1 MQGYNLRRYY
11 DKQPDITKEKMEVN
25 KSIFR
30 ENDIR
35 GTYPE
40 QLNEF
45 TIGEIGKAIAIKCK
59 KENIGSIS
67 VGRDGRLSG
76 ESLLDAFCESLVNS
90 GINVTNIGMV
100 TSPMLYFEA
109 KINDTKSGIIITGS
123 HNPKNHNG
131 LKMVIN
137 DKPVSGIEVLSLIE
151 DIKDEIVE
159 KGTLQTK
166 DIKEEYLNKV
176 TESVSIS
183 NPSNYKVVIDCGN
196 GAAGCIAPELFKRV
210 GCEVIELFSEVD
222 GNFPNHHPDPS
233 KLENLQD
240 LIESVLNNNAD
251 LGLAFDG
258 DGDRVGLITNTGEN
272 IFPDKYM
279 MMLSESILSKESGAI
294 VFDVKCSNH
303 LDELIVRNNGVPVMA
318 PTGHF
323 HIKKTIKENNALLG
337 GEMSGH
343 IFFNDK
349 WYGFDDG
356 PYSGAR
362 IIEALSEYPDGKSIS
377 DIMNTYPKSFST
389 PELNIDV
396 TDENKFQIIKDFID
410 QNNLEGE
417 ENTIDGLRVNYENGW
432 GLIRASNTSPKLVLR
447 FEGNSIE
454 DMHYIQNEFLSE
466 LARISPDIVINLT

>member
-1 MQGYNLRRYY
+1 
-11 DKQPDITKEKMEVN
+11 MEVT

-40 QLNEF
+40 QLNEY
-45 TIGEIGKAIAIKCK
+45 TIGEIGKAIAAKCR
-59 KENIGSIS
+59 KENIDAIS

-76 ESLLDAFCESLVNS
+76 ESLLDAFCDSLVNS
-90 GINVTNIGMV
+90 GINVTNVGLV

-109 KINDTKSGIIITGS
+109 KINNSKSGIIITGS

-131 LKMVIN
+131 LKMVID
-137 DKPVSGIEVLSLIE
+137 DKPVSGTEVLALIE
-151 DIKDEIVE
+151 GMKSETFRR
-159 KGTLQTK
+159 GTLQFK
-166 DIKEEYLNKV
+166 DIKEEYLRKV
-176 TESVSIS
+176 TESISIL
-183 NPSNYKVVIDCGN
+183 NPEKYKVVIDCGN
-196 GAAGCIAPELFKRV
+196 GAAGCIAPELFKKV

-233 KLENLQD
+233 KLENMED
-240 LIESVLNNNAD
+240 LIKSVKNNNAD

-279 MMLSESILSKESGAI
+279 MMLSENILSQQPGPI

-303 LDELIVRNNGVPVMA
+303 LDELIAKNNGIPVMA

-323 HIKKTIKENNALLG
+323 HIKRAIKENNALLG

-362 IIEALSEYPDGKSIS
+362 IIEALSEYQGNKSIS
-377 DIMNTYPKSFST
+377 DIMKTYPESFST

-396 TDENKFQIIKDFID
+396 TDENKFQIVEKFISE
-410 QNNLEGE
+410 NNLQGE
-417 ENTIDGLRVNYENGW
+417 EITIDGLRVNYKNGW

-447 FEGNSIE
+447 FEGNTIE
-454 DMHYIQNEFLSE
+454 DMNNIQSEFLSE
-466 LARISPDIVINLT
+466 LSRISPDIVINLT

>member
-1 MQGYNLRRYY
+1 
-11 DKQPDITKEKMEVN
+11 MEVT

-40 QLNEF
+40 QLNEY
-45 TIGEIGKAIAIKCK
+45 TIGEIGKAIAAKCR
-59 KENIGSIS
+59 KENIDAIS

-76 ESLLDAFCESLVNS
+76 ESLLDAFCDSLVNS
-90 GINVTNIGMV
+90 GINVTNVGLV

-109 KINDTKSGIIITGS
+109 KINNSKSGIIITGS

-131 LKMVIN
+131 LKMVID
-137 DKPVSGIEVLSLIE
+137 DKPVSGTEVLALIE
-151 DIKDEIVE
+151 GMKSETFRR
-159 KGTLQTK
+159 GTLQFK
-166 DIKEEYLNKV
+166 DIKEEYLRKV
-176 TESVSIS
+176 TESISIL
-183 NPSNYKVVIDCGN
+183 NPEKYKVVIDCGN
-196 GAAGCIAPELFKRV
+196 GAAGCIAPELFKKV

-233 KLENLQD
+233 KLENMED
-240 LIESVLNNNAD
+240 LIKSVISNNAD

-279 MMLSESILSKESGAI
+279 MMLSENILSQQPGPI

-303 LDELIVRNNGVPVMA
+303 LDELIAKNNGVPVMA

-323 HIKKTIKENNALLG
+323 HIKRAIKENNALLG

-362 IIEALSEYPDGKSIS
+362 IIEALSEYQGNKSIS
-377 DIMNTYPKSFST
+377 DIMKTYPESFST

-396 TDENKFQIIKDFID
+396 TDENKFQIVEKFISE
-410 QNNLEGE
+410 NNLQGE
-417 ENTIDGLRVNYENGW
+417 EITIDGLRVNYKNGW

-447 FEGNSIE
+447 FEGNTIE
-454 DMHYIQNEFLSE
+454 DMHNIQSEFLSE

>member
-1 MQGYNLRRYY
+1 
-11 DKQPDITKEKMEVN
+11 
-25 KSIFR
+25 
-30 ENDIR
+30 
-35 GTYPE
+35 
-40 QLNEF
+40 
-45 TIGEIGKAIAIKCK
+45 
-59 KENIGSIS
+59 
-67 VGRDGRLSG
+67 
-76 ESLLDAFCESLVNS
+76 
-90 GINVTNIGMV
+90 VTNIGMV

-109 KINDTKSGIIITGS
+109 KTNKTKSGIIITGS

-131 LKMVIN
+131 LKMVVN
-137 DKPVSGIEVLSLIE
+137 DRPVSGIEILSLIE
-151 DIKDEIVE
+151 NMESE
-159 KGTLQTK
+159 PSSKGELRNK
-166 DIKEEYLNKV
+166 DIKEKYLDEVVN
-176 TESVSIS
+176 SIS
-183 NPSNYKVVIDCGN
+183 IRNPSNYKVVIDCGN
-196 GAAGCIAPELFKRV
+196 GAAGCVAPDLFKRV
-210 GCEVIELFSEVD
+210 GCEVVELFTEVD

-240 LIESVLNNNAD
+240 LIDGVISNNAD

-279 MMLSESILSKESGAI
+279 MMLSENILSKQSGSI

-303 LDELIVRNNGVPVMA
+303 LAELITKNNGVPVMA

-323 HIKKTIKENNALLG
+323 HIKRTIKENNALLG

-362 IIEALSEYPDGKSIS
+362 IIEALSEYNSGKSIS
-377 DIMNTYPKSFST
+377 DIIKTYPKSFST

-396 TDENKFQIIKDFID
+396 TDENKFQIVEKFIHE
-410 QNNLEGE
+410 NELEGE
-417 ENTIDGLRVNYENGW
+417 KNNIDGLRVNYKNGW

-447 FEGNSIE
+447 FEGNTIE
-454 DMHYIQNEFLSE
+454 DMHNIQSEFLSE

>member
-1 MQGYNLRRYY
+1 
-11 DKQPDITKEKMEVN
+11 MEVN

-35 GTYPE
+35 GIYPE

-76 ESLLDAFCESLVNS
+76 ESLLSSFCDSLINS

-109 KINDTKSGIIITGS
+109 KTNKTKSGIIITGS

-131 LKMVIN
+131 LKMVVN
-137 DKPVSGIEVLSLIE
+137 DRPVSGIEILSLIE
-151 DIKDEIVE
+151 NMESE
-159 KGTLQTK
+159 PSSKGELRNK
-166 DIKEEYLNKV
+166 DIKEKYLDEVVN
-176 TESVSIS
+176 SIS
-183 NPSNYKVVIDCGN
+183 IKNPSNYKVVIDCGN
-196 GAAGCIAPELFKRV
+196 GAAGCVAPDLFKRV
-210 GCEVIELFSEVD
+210 GCEVVELFTEVD

-240 LIESVLNNNAD
+240 LIDGVISNNAD

-279 MMLSESILSKESGAI
+279 MMLSENILSKQSGSI

-303 LDELIVRNNGVPVMA
+303 LAELITKNNGVPVLA

-323 HIKKTIKENNALLG
+323 HIKRTIKENNALLG

-362 IIEALSEYPDGKSIS
+362 IIEALSEYKGSKNIS
-377 DIMNTYPKSFST
+377 DIMKTYPKSFST

-396 TDENKFQIIKDFID
+396 TDENKFQIVEKFISE
-410 QNNLEGE
+410 NNLQGE
-417 ENTIDGLRVNYENGW
+417 EITIDGLRVNYKNGW

-447 FEGNSIE
+447 FEGNTIE
-454 DMHYIQNEFLSE
+454 DMHNIQSEFLSE

>member
-1 MQGYNLRRYY
+1 
-11 DKQPDITKEKMEVN
+11 MEVT

-35 GTYPE
+35 GIYPE
-40 QLNEF
+40 QLNEY
-45 TIGEIGKAIAIKCK
+45 TIGEIGKAIAVKCR
-59 KENIGSIS
+59 KENIDAIS

-76 ESLLDAFCESLVNS
+76 ESLLDAFCDSLVNS
-90 GINVTNIGMV
+90 GINVTNIGLV

-109 KINDTKSGIIITGS
+109 KINDSKSGIIITGS

-131 LKMVIN
+131 LKMVID
-137 DKPVSGIEVLSLIE
+137 DKPVSGTEVLALIE
-151 DIKDEIVE
+151 DMKSETFN
-159 KGTLQTK
+159 KGTLQFK
-166 DIKEEYLNKV
+166 DIKEEYLRKV
-176 TESVSIS
+176 SESIS
-183 NPSNYKVVIDCGN
+183 ILNPESYKVVIDCGN
-196 GAAGCIAPELFKRV
+196 GAAGCIAPELFKKV

-233 KLENLQD
+233 KLENMED
-240 LIESVLNNNAD
+240 LIESVKNNNAD

-258 DGDRVGLITNTGEN
+258 DGDRVGLITNFGEN

-279 MMLSESILSKESGAI
+279 MMLSENILSKQSGAI

-303 LDELIVRNNGVPVMA
+303 LDELIAENNGVPVMA

-323 HIKKTIKENNALLG
+323 HIKRTIKENNALLG

-362 IIEALSEYPDGKSIS
+362 IIEALSEYKGGKSIS
-377 DIMNTYPKSFST
+377 DIMKTYPKSFST

-396 TDENKFQIIKDFID
+396 TDENKFQIVEKFI
-410 QNNLEGE
+410 NEHNLQGKEI
-417 ENTIDGLRVNYENGW
+417 TIDGLRVNYKNGW

-447 FEGNSIE
+447 FEGNTIE
-454 DMHYIQNEFLSE
+454 DMNNIQNEFLSE
-466 LARISPDIVINLT
+466 LSRISPDIVINLT

>member
-1 MQGYNLRRYY
+1 
-11 DKQPDITKEKMEVN
+11 MEVT

-35 GTYPE
+35 GIYPE
-40 QLNEF
+40 QLNEY
-45 TIGEIGKAIAIKCK
+45 TICEIGKAIAVKCR
-59 KENIGSIS
+59 KENIDAIS

-76 ESLLDAFCESLVNS
+76 ESLLDAFCDSLVNS
-90 GINVTNIGMV
+90 GINVTNIGLV

-109 KINDTKSGIIITGS
+109 KINESKSGIIITGS

-131 LKMVIN
+131 LKMVID
-137 DKPVSGIEVLSLIE
+137 DKPVSGTEVLALIE
-151 DIKDEIVE
+151 DMKSETFN
-159 KGTLQTK
+159 KGTLQFK
-166 DIKEEYLNKV
+166 DIKEEYLRKV
-176 TESVSIS
+176 SESIS
-183 NPSNYKVVIDCGN
+183 ILNPESYKVVIDCGN
-196 GAAGCIAPELFKRV
+196 GAAGCIAPELFKKV
-210 GCEVIELFSEVD
+210 GCKVIELFSEVD

-233 KLENLQD
+233 KLENMED
-240 LIESVLNNNAD
+240 LIESVKNNNAD

-258 DGDRVGLITNTGEN
+258 DGDRVGLITNFGEN

-279 MMLSESILSKESGAI
+279 MMLSENILSKQSGAI

-303 LDELIVRNNGVPVMA
+303 LDELITKNNGVPVMA

-323 HIKKTIKENNALLG
+323 HIKRTIKENNALLG

-362 IIEALSEYPDGKSIS
+362 IIEALSEYKGNKNIS
-377 DIMNTYPKSFST
+377 DIMKTYPKSFST

-396 TDENKFQIIKDFID
+396 TDENKFQIVEKFI
-410 QNNLEGE
+410 NEHNLQGKEI
-417 ENTIDGLRVNYENGW
+417 TIDGLRVNYKNGW

-447 FEGNSIE
+447 FEGNTIE
-454 DMHYIQNEFLSE
+454 DMNNIQNEFLSE
-466 LARISPDIVINLT
+466 LSRISPDIVINLT

>member
-1 MQGYNLRRYY
+1 
-11 DKQPDITKEKMEVN
+11 MEVN

-35 GTYPE
+35 GIYPE

-76 ESLLDAFCESLVNS
+76 ESLLSSFCDSLINS

-109 KINDTKSGIIITGS
+109 KTNKTKSGIIITGS

-131 LKMVIN
+131 LKMVVN
-137 DKPVSGIEVLSLIE
+137 DRPVSGIEILSLIE
-151 DIKDEIVE
+151 NMESE
-159 KGTLQTK
+159 PSSKGELRNK
-166 DIKEEYLNKV
+166 DIKEKYLDEVVN
-176 TESVSIS
+176 SIS
-183 NPSNYKVVIDCGN
+183 IRNPSNYKVVIDCGN
-196 GAAGCIAPELFKRV
+196 GAAGCVAPDLFKRV
-210 GCEVIELFSEVD
+210 GCEVVELFTEVD

-240 LIESVLNNNAD
+240 LIDGVISNNAD

-279 MMLSESILSKESGAI
+279 MMLSENILSKQSGSI

-303 LDELIVRNNGVPVMA
+303 LAELITKNNGVPVMA

-323 HIKKTIKENNALLG
+323 HIKRTIKENNALLG

-362 IIEALSEYPDGKSIS
+362 IIEALSEYNSGKSIS
-377 DIMNTYPKSFST
+377 DIIKTYPKSFST

-396 TDENKFQIIKDFID
+396 TDENKFQIVEKFIHE
-410 QNNLEGE
+410 NELEGE
-417 ENTIDGLRVNYENGW
+417 KNNIDGLRVNYKNGW

-447 FEGNSIE
+447 FEGNTIE
-454 DMHYIQNEFLSE
+454 DMHNIQSEFLSE

>member
-1 MQGYNLRRYY
+1 
-11 DKQPDITKEKMEVN
+11 MEVN

-35 GTYPE
+35 GIYPE

-76 ESLLDAFCESLVNS
+76 ESLLSSFCDSLINS

-109 KINDTKSGIIITGS
+109 KTNKTKSGIIITGS

-137 DKPVSGIEVLSLIE
+137 DRPVSGIEILSLIE
-151 DIKDEIVE
+151 NMESE
-159 KGTLQTK
+159 PSSKGELRNK
-166 DIKEEYLNKV
+166 DIKEKYLDEVVN
-176 TESVSIS
+176 SIS
-183 NPSNYKVVIDCGN
+183 IRNPSNYKVVIDCGN
-196 GAAGCIAPELFKRV
+196 GAAGCVAPDLFKRV
-210 GCEVIELFSEVD
+210 GCEVVELFTEVD

-240 LIESVLNNNAD
+240 LIDGVISNNAD

-279 MMLSESILSKESGAI
+279 MMLSENILSKQSGSI

-303 LDELIVRNNGVPVMA
+303 LAELITKNNGVPVMA

-323 HIKKTIKENNALLG
+323 HIKRTIKENNALLG

-362 IIEALSEYPDGKSIS
+362 IIEALSEYNSGKSIS
-377 DIMNTYPKSFST
+377 DIIKTYPKSFST

-396 TDENKFQIIKDFID
+396 TDENKFQIVEKFIHE
-410 QNNLEGE
+410 NELEGE
-417 ENTIDGLRVNYENGW
+417 KNNIDGLRVNYKNGW

-447 FEGNSIE
+447 FEGNTIE
-454 DMHYIQNEFLSE
+454 DMHNIQSEFLSE

>member
-59 KENIGSIS
+59 KENIDSIS

-90 GINVTNIGMV
+90 GMNVTNIGMV

-323 HIKKTIKENNALLG
+323 HIKKQSKIT
-337 GEMSGH
+337 M
-343 IFFNDK
+343 
-349 WYGFDDG
+349 
-356 PYSGAR
+356 
-362 IIEALSEYPDGKSIS
+362 LSWVVK
-377 DIMNTYPKSFST
+377 
-389 PELNIDV
+389 
-396 TDENKFQIIKDFID
+396 
-410 QNNLEGE
+410 
-417 ENTIDGLRVNYENGW
+417 
-432 GLIRASNTSPKLVLR
+432 
-447 FEGNSIE
+447 
-454 DMHYIQNEFLSE
+454 
-466 LARISPDIVINLT
+466 

>member
-1 MQGYNLRRYY
+1 
-11 DKQPDITKEKMEVN
+11 MEVT

-40 QLNEF
+40 QLNEY
-45 TIGEIGKAIAIKCK
+45 TIGEIGKAIAAKCR
-59 KENIGSIS
+59 KENIDAIS

-76 ESLLDAFCESLVNS
+76 ESLLDAFCDSLVNS
-90 GINVTNIGMV
+90 GINVTNVGLV

-109 KINDTKSGIIITGS
+109 KINNSKSGIIITGS

-131 LKMVIN
+131 LKMVID
-137 DKPVSGIEVLSLIE
+137 DKPVSGTEVLALIE
-151 DIKDEIVE
+151 GMKSETFRR
-159 KGTLQTK
+159 GTLQFK
-166 DIKEEYLNKV
+166 DIKEEYLRKV
-176 TESVSIS
+176 TESISIL
-183 NPSNYKVVIDCGN
+183 NPEKYKVVIDCGN
-196 GAAGCIAPELFKRV
+196 GAAGCIAPELFKKV

-233 KLENLQD
+233 KLENMED
-240 LIESVLNNNAD
+240 LIKSVKTNNAD

-279 MMLSESILSKESGAI
+279 MMLSENILSQQPGPI

-303 LDELIVRNNGVPVMA
+303 LDELIAKNNGVPVMA

-323 HIKKTIKENNALLG
+323 HIKRAIKENNALLG

-362 IIEALSEYPDGKSIS
+362 IIEALSEYQGNKSIS
-377 DIMNTYPKSFST
+377 DIMKTYPESFST

-396 TDENKFQIIKDFID
+396 TDENKFQIVEKFISE
-410 QNNLEGE
+410 NNLQGE
-417 ENTIDGLRVNYENGW
+417 EITIDGLRVNYKNGW

-447 FEGNSIE
+447 FEGNTIE
-454 DMHYIQNEFLSE
+454 DMNNIQSEFLSE
-466 LARISPDIVINLT
+466 LSRISPDIVINLT

>member
-1 MQGYNLRRYY
+1 
-11 DKQPDITKEKMEVN
+11 MEVT

-40 QLNEF
+40 QLNEY
-45 TIGEIGKAIAIKCK
+45 TIGEIGKAIAAKCR
-59 KENIGSIS
+59 KENIDAIS

-76 ESLLDAFCESLVNS
+76 ESLLDAFCDSLVNS
-90 GINVTNIGMV
+90 GINVTNVGLV

-109 KINDTKSGIIITGS
+109 KINDSKSGIIITGS

-131 LKMVIN
+131 LKMVID
-137 DKPVSGIEVLSLIE
+137 DKPVSGTEVLALIE
-151 DIKDEIVE
+151 GMKSETFRR
-159 KGTLQTK
+159 GTLQFK
-166 DIKEEYLNKV
+166 DIKEEYLRKV
-176 TESVSIS
+176 TESISIL
-183 NPSNYKVVIDCGN
+183 NPEKYKVVIDCGN
-196 GAAGCIAPELFKRV
+196 GAAGCIAPELFKKV

-233 KLENLQD
+233 KLENMED
-240 LIESVLNNNAD
+240 LIKSVKNNNAD

-279 MMLSESILSKESGAI
+279 MMLSENILSQQPGAI

-303 LDELIVRNNGVPVMA
+303 LDELIAKNNGVPVMA

-323 HIKKTIKENNALLG
+323 HIKRAIKENNALLG

-362 IIEALSEYPDGKSIS
+362 IIEALSEYQGNKSIS
-377 DIMNTYPKSFST
+377 DIMKTYPESFST

-396 TDENKFQIIKDFID
+396 TDENKFQIVEKFISE
-410 QNNLEGE
+410 NNLQGE
-417 ENTIDGLRVNYENGW
+417 EITIDGLRVNYKNGW

-447 FEGNSIE
+447 FEGNTIE
-454 DMHYIQNEFLSE
+454 DMNNIQSEFLSE
-466 LARISPDIVINLT
+466 LSRISPDIVINLT

>member
-1 MQGYNLRRYY
+1 
-11 DKQPDITKEKMEVN
+11 MEVT

-40 QLNEF
+40 QLNEY
-45 TIGEIGKAIAIKCK
+45 TIGEIGKAIAAKCR
-59 KENIGSIS
+59 KENIDAIS

-76 ESLLDAFCESLVNS
+76 ESLLDAFCDSLVNS
-90 GINVTNIGMV
+90 GINVTNVGLV

-109 KINDTKSGIIITGS
+109 KINNSKSGIIITGS

-131 LKMVIN
+131 LKMVID
-137 DKPVSGIEVLSLIE
+137 DKPVSGTEVLALIE
-151 DIKDEIVE
+151 GMKSETFRR
-159 KGTLQTK
+159 GTLQFK
-166 DIKEEYLNKV
+166 DIKEEYLRKV
-176 TESVSIS
+176 TESISIL
-183 NPSNYKVVIDCGN
+183 NPEKYKVVIDCGN
-196 GAAGCIAPELFKRV
+196 GAAGCIAPELFKKV

-233 KLENLQD
+233 KLENMED
-240 LIESVLNNNAD
+240 LIKSVKNNNAD

-279 MMLSESILSKESGAI
+279 MMLSENILSQQPGPI

-303 LDELIVRNNGVPVMA
+303 LDELIAKNNGVPVMA

-323 HIKKTIKENNALLG
+323 HIKRAIKENNALLG

-362 IIEALSEYPDGKSIS
+362 IIEALSEYQGNKSIS
-377 DIMNTYPKSFST
+377 DIMKTYPESFST

-396 TDENKFQIIKDFID
+396 TDENKFQIVEKFISE
-410 QNNLEGE
+410 NNLQGE
-417 ENTIDGLRVNYENGW
+417 EITIDGLRVNYKNGW

-447 FEGNSIE
+447 FEGNTIE
-454 DMHYIQNEFLSE
+454 DMNNIQNEFLSE
-466 LARISPDIVINLT
+466 LSRISPDIVINLT

>member
-1 MQGYNLRRYY
+1 
-11 DKQPDITKEKMEVN
+11 MEVT

-40 QLNEF
+40 QLNEY
-45 TIGEIGKAIAIKCK
+45 TIGEIGKAIAAKCR
-59 KENIGSIS
+59 KENIDAIS

-76 ESLLDAFCESLVNS
+76 ESLLDAFCDSLVNS
-90 GINVTNIGMV
+90 GINVTNIGLV

-109 KINDTKSGIIITGS
+109 KINNSKSGIIITGS

-131 LKMVIN
+131 LKMVID
-137 DKPVSGIEVLSLIE
+137 DKPVSGTEVLALIE
-151 DIKDEIVE
+151 DMKSETFRR
-159 KGTLQTK
+159 GTLQFK
-166 DIKEEYLNKV
+166 DIKEEYLRKV
-176 TESVSIS
+176 TESISIL
-183 NPSNYKVVIDCGN
+183 NPENYKVVIDCGN
-196 GAAGCIAPELFKRV
+196 GAAGCIAPELFKKV

-233 KLENLQD
+233 KLENMED
-240 LIESVLNNNAD
+240 LIKSVISNNAD

-279 MMLSESILSKESGAI
+279 MMLSENILSQQPGPI

-303 LDELIVRNNGVPVMA
+303 LDELIAKNNGVPVMA

-323 HIKKTIKENNALLG
+323 HIKRAIKENNALLG

-362 IIEALSEYPDGKSIS
+362 IIEALSEYQGNKSIS
-377 DIMNTYPKSFST
+377 DIMKTYPKSFST

-396 TDENKFQIIKDFID
+396 TDENKFQIIEKFISE
-410 QNNLEGE
+410 NNLQGE
-417 ENTIDGLRVNYENGW
+417 EITIDGLRVNYKNGW

-447 FEGNSIE
+447 FEGKTIE
-454 DMHYIQNEFLSE
+454 DMHNIQSEFLSE

>member
-1 MQGYNLRRYY
+1 
-11 DKQPDITKEKMEVN
+11 MEVT

-40 QLNEF
+40 QLNEY
-45 TIGEIGKAIAIKCK
+45 TIGEIGKAIAAKCR
-59 KENIGSIS
+59 KENIDAIS

-76 ESLLDAFCESLVNS
+76 ESLLDAFCDSLVNS
-90 GINVTNIGMV
+90 GINVTNVGLV

-109 KINDTKSGIIITGS
+109 KINNSKSGIIITGS

-131 LKMVIN
+131 LKMVID
-137 DKPVSGIEVLSLIE
+137 DKPVSGTEVLALIE
-151 DIKDEIVE
+151 GMKSETFRR
-159 KGTLQTK
+159 GTLQFK
-166 DIKEEYLNKV
+166 DIKEEYLRKV
-176 TESVSIS
+176 TESISIL
-183 NPSNYKVVIDCGN
+183 NPEKYKVVIDCGN
-196 GAAGCIAPELFKRV
+196 GAAGCIAPELFKKV

-233 KLENLQD
+233 KLENMED
-240 LIESVLNNNAD
+240 LIKSVKNNNAD

-279 MMLSESILSKESGAI
+279 MMLSENILSQQPGPI

-303 LDELIVRNNGVPVMA
+303 LDELIAKNNGVPVMA

-323 HIKKTIKENNALLG
+323 HIKRAIKENNALLG

-362 IIEALSEYPDGKSIS
+362 IIEALSEYQGNKSIS
-377 DIMNTYPKSFST
+377 DIMKTYPESFST

-396 TDENKFQIIKDFID
+396 TDENKFQIVEKFISE
-410 QNNLEGE
+410 NNLQGE
-417 ENTIDGLRVNYENGW
+417 EITIDGLRVNYKNGW

-447 FEGNSIE
+447 FEGNTIE
-454 DMHYIQNEFLSE
+454 DMNNIQSEFLSE

>member
-1 MQGYNLRRYY
+1 
-11 DKQPDITKEKMEVN
+11 MEVT

-40 QLNEF
+40 QLNEY
-45 TIGEIGKAIAIKCK
+45 TIGEIGKAIAAKCR
-59 KENIGSIS
+59 KENIDAIS

-76 ESLLDAFCESLVNS
+76 ESLLDAFCDSLVNS
-90 GINVTNIGMV
+90 GINVTNLGLV

-109 KINDTKSGIIITGS
+109 KINNSKSGIIITGS

-131 LKMVIN
+131 LKMVID
-137 DKPVSGIEVLSLIE
+137 DKPVSGTEVLALIE
-151 DIKDEIVE
+151 GMKSETFRR
-159 KGTLQTK
+159 GTLQFK
-166 DIKEEYLNKV
+166 DIKEEYLRKV
-176 TESVSIS
+176 TESISIL
-183 NPSNYKVVIDCGN
+183 NPENYKVVIDCGN
-196 GAAGCIAPELFKRV
+196 GAAGCIAPELFKKV

-233 KLENLQD
+233 KLENMED
-240 LIESVLNNNAD
+240 LIKSVKDNNAD

-279 MMLSESILSKESGAI
+279 MMLSENILSQQPGPI

-303 LDELIVRNNGVPVMA
+303 LDELIAKNNGVPVMA

-323 HIKKTIKENNALLG
+323 HIKRAIKENNALLG

-362 IIEALSEYPDGKSIS
+362 IIEALSEYQGKKSIS
-377 DIMNTYPKSFST
+377 DIMKTYPESFST

-396 TDENKFQIIKDFID
+396 TDENKFQIVEKFISE
-410 QNNLEGE
+410 NNLQGE
-417 ENTIDGLRVNYENGW
+417 EITIDGLRVNYKNGW

-447 FEGNSIE
+447 FEGNTIE
-454 DMHYIQNEFLSE
+454 DMNNIQSEFLSE
-466 LARISPDIVINLT
+466 LSRISPDIVINLT

>member
-1 MQGYNLRRYY
+1 
-11 DKQPDITKEKMEVN
+11 MEVN

-35 GTYPE
+35 GIYPE
-40 QLNEF
+40 QLNEY
-45 TIGEIGKAIAIKCK
+45 TIGEIGKAIAVKCR
-59 KENIGSIS
+59 KENIDAIS

-76 ESLLDAFCESLVNS
+76 ESLLDAFCDSLVNS
-90 GINVTNIGMV
+90 GINVTNIGLV

-109 KINDTKSGIIITGS
+109 KINDSKSGIIITGS

-131 LKMVIN
+131 LKMVID
-137 DKPVSGIEVLSLIE
+137 DKPVSGTEVLALIE
-151 DIKDEIVE
+151 DMKSETFN
-159 KGTLQTK
+159 KGTLQFK
-166 DIKEEYLNKV
+166 DIKEEYLRKV
-176 TESVSIS
+176 SESIS
-183 NPSNYKVVIDCGN
+183 ILNPESYKVVIDCGN
-196 GAAGCIAPELFKRV
+196 GAAGCIAPELFKKV

-233 KLENLQD
+233 KLENMED
-240 LIESVLNNNAD
+240 LIKSVKDNNAD

-279 MMLSESILSKESGAI
+279 MMLSENILSKQSGAI

-303 LDELIVRNNGVPVMA
+303 LDELIAENNGVPVMA

-323 HIKKTIKENNALLG
+323 HIKSTIKENNALLG

-362 IIEALSEYPDGKSIS
+362 IIEALSEYQGNKSIS
-377 DIMNTYPKSFST
+377 DIMKTYPKSFST

-396 TDENKFQIIKDFID
+396 TDENKFQIVEKFI
-410 QNNLEGE
+410 NEHNLQGKEI
-417 ENTIDGLRVNYENGW
+417 TIDGLRVNYKNGW

-447 FEGNSIE
+447 FEGNTIE
-454 DMHYIQNEFLSE
+454 DMNNIQNEFLSE
-466 LARISPDIVINLT
+466 LSRISPDIVINLT

>member
-1 MQGYNLRRYY
+1 
-11 DKQPDITKEKMEVN
+11 MEVN

-35 GTYPE
+35 GIYPE

-76 ESLLDAFCESLVNS
+76 ESLLSSFCDSLINS

-109 KINDTKSGIIITGS
+109 KTNKTKSGIIITGS

-131 LKMVIN
+131 LKMVVN
-137 DKPVSGIEVLSLIE
+137 DRPVSGIEILSLIE
-151 DIKDEIVE
+151 NMESE
-159 KGTLQTK
+159 ASSKGELRNK
-166 DIKEEYLNKV
+166 DIKEKYLDEVVN
-176 TESVSIS
+176 SIS
-183 NPSNYKVVIDCGN
+183 IRNPSNYKVVIDCGN
-196 GAAGCIAPELFKRV
+196 GAAGCVAPDLFKRV
-210 GCEVIELFSEVD
+210 GCEVVELFTEVD

-240 LIESVLNNNAD
+240 LIDGVISNNAD

-279 MMLSESILSKESGAI
+279 MMLSENILSKQSGSI

-303 LDELIVRNNGVPVMA
+303 LAELITKNNGVPVMA

-323 HIKKTIKENNALLG
+323 HIKRTIKENNALLG

-362 IIEALSEYPDGKSIS
+362 IIEALSEYNSGKSIS
-377 DIMNTYPKSFST
+377 DIIKTYPKSFST

-396 TDENKFQIIKDFID
+396 TDENKFQIVEKFIHE
-410 QNNLEGE
+410 NKLEGE
-417 ENTIDGLRVNYENGW
+417 KNNIDGLRVNYKNGW

-447 FEGNSIE
+447 FEGNTIE
-454 DMHYIQNEFLSE
+454 DMHNIQSEFLSE

>member
-1 MQGYNLRRYY
+1 
-11 DKQPDITKEKMEVN
+11 MEVT

-40 QLNEF
+40 QLNEY
-45 TIGEIGKAIAIKCK
+45 TIGEIGKAIAAKCR
-59 KENIGSIS
+59 KENIDAIS

-76 ESLLDAFCESLVNS
+76 ESLLDAFCDSLVNS
-90 GINVTNIGMV
+90 GINVTNVGLV

-109 KINDTKSGIIITGS
+109 KINNSKSGIIITGS

-131 LKMVIN
+131 LKMVID
-137 DKPVSGIEVLSLIE
+137 DKPVSGTEVLALIE
-151 DIKDEIVE
+151 GMKSETFRR
-159 KGTLQTK
+159 GTLQFK
-166 DIKEEYLNKV
+166 DIKEEYLRKV
-176 TESVSIS
+176 TESISIL
-183 NPSNYKVVIDCGN
+183 NPENYKVVIDCGN
-196 GAAGCIAPELFKRV
+196 GAAGCIAPELFKKV

-233 KLENLQD
+233 KLENMED
-240 LIESVLNNNAD
+240 LIKSVKNNNAD

-279 MMLSESILSKESGAI
+279 MMLSENILSQQPGPI

-303 LDELIVRNNGVPVMA
+303 LDELIAKNNGVPVMA

-323 HIKKTIKENNALLG
+323 HIKRAIKENNALLG

-362 IIEALSEYPDGKSIS
+362 IIEALSEYQGNKSIS
-377 DIMNTYPKSFST
+377 DIMKTYPESFST

-396 TDENKFQIIKDFID
+396 TDENKFQIVEKFISE
-410 QNNLEGE
+410 NNLQGE
-417 ENTIDGLRVNYENGW
+417 EITIDGLRVNYKNGW

-447 FEGNSIE
+447 FEGNTIE
-454 DMHYIQNEFLSE
+454 DMNNIQNEFLSE
-466 LARISPDIVINLT
+466 LSRISPDIVINLT

>member
-1 MQGYNLRRYY
+1 
-11 DKQPDITKEKMEVN
+11 MEVT

-40 QLNEF
+40 QLNEY
-45 TIGEIGKAIAIKCK
+45 TIGEIGKAIAAKCR
-59 KENIGSIS
+59 KENIDAIS

-76 ESLLDAFCESLVNS
+76 ESLLDAFCDSLVNS
-90 GINVTNIGMV
+90 GINVTNVGLV

-109 KINDTKSGIIITGS
+109 KINNSKSGIIITGS

-131 LKMVIN
+131 LKMVID
-137 DKPVSGIEVLSLIE
+137 DKPVSGTEVLALIE
-151 DIKDEIVE
+151 GMKSETFRR
-159 KGTLQTK
+159 GTLQFK
-166 DIKEEYLNKV
+166 DIKEEYLRKV
-176 TESVSIS
+176 TESISIL
-183 NPSNYKVVIDCGN
+183 NPEKYKVVIDCGN
-196 GAAGCIAPELFKRV
+196 GAAGCIAPELFKKV

-233 KLENLQD
+233 KLENMED
-240 LIESVLNNNAD
+240 LIKSVKNNNAD

-279 MMLSESILSKESGAI
+279 MMLSENILSQQPGPI

-303 LDELIVRNNGVPVMA
+303 LDELIAKNNGVPVMA

-323 HIKKTIKENNALLG
+323 HIKRAIKENNALLG

-362 IIEALSEYPDGKSIS
+362 IIEALSEYQGKKSIS
-377 DIMNTYPKSFST
+377 DIMKTYPKSFST

-396 TDENKFQIIKDFID
+396 TDENKFQIVEKFISE
-410 QNNLEGE
+410 NNLQGE
-417 ENTIDGLRVNYENGW
+417 EITIDGLRVNYKNGW

-447 FEGNSIE
+447 FEGNTIE
-454 DMHYIQNEFLSE
+454 DMNNIQSEFLSE
-466 LARISPDIVINLT
+466 LSRISPDIVINLT

>member
-1 MQGYNLRRYY
+1 
-11 DKQPDITKEKMEVN
+11 
-25 KSIFR
+25 
-30 ENDIR
+30 
-35 GTYPE
+35 
-40 QLNEF
+40 
-45 TIGEIGKAIAIKCK
+45 
-59 KENIGSIS
+59 
-67 VGRDGRLSG
+67 
-76 ESLLDAFCESLVNS
+76 
-90 GINVTNIGMV
+90 
-100 TSPMLYFEA
+100 MLYFEA
-109 KINDTKSGIIITGS
+109 KTNKTKSGIIITGS

-131 LKMVIN
+131 LKMVVN
-137 DKPVSGIEVLSLIE
+137 DRPVSGIEILSLIE
-151 DIKDEIVE
+151 NMESE
-159 KGTLQTK
+159 PSSKGELRNK
-166 DIKEEYLNKV
+166 DIKEKYLDEVVN
-176 TESVSIS
+176 SIS
-183 NPSNYKVVIDCGN
+183 IRNPSNYKVVIDCGN
-196 GAAGCIAPELFKRV
+196 GAAGCVAPDLFKRV
-210 GCEVIELFSEVD
+210 GCEVVELFTEVD

-240 LIESVLNNNAD
+240 LIDGVISNNAD

-279 MMLSESILSKESGAI
+279 MMLSENILSKQSGSI

-303 LDELIVRNNGVPVMA
+303 LAELITKNNGVPVMA

-323 HIKKTIKENNALLG
+323 HIKRTIKENNALLG

-362 IIEALSEYPDGKSIS
+362 IIEALSEYNSGKSIS
-377 DIMNTYPKSFST
+377 DIIKTYPKSFST

-396 TDENKFQIIKDFID
+396 TDENKFQIVEKFIHE
-410 QNNLEGE
+410 NELEGE
-417 ENTIDGLRVNYENGW
+417 KNNIDGLRVNYKNGW

-447 FEGNSIE
+447 FEGNTIE
-454 DMHYIQNEFLSE
+454 DMHNIQSEFLSE

>member
-1 MQGYNLRRYY
+1 
-11 DKQPDITKEKMEVN
+11 MEVN

-35 GTYPE
+35 GIYPE

-76 ESLLDAFCESLVNS
+76 ESLLSSFCDSLINS

-109 KINDTKSGIIITGS
+109 KTNKTKSGIIITGS

-131 LKMVIN
+131 LKMVVN
-137 DKPVSGIEVLSLIE
+137 DRPVSGIEILSLIE
-151 DIKDEIVE
+151 NMESE
-159 KGTLQTK
+159 PSSKGELRNK
-166 DIKEEYLNKV
+166 DIKEKYLDEVVN
-176 TESVSIS
+176 SIS
-183 NPSNYKVVIDCGN
+183 IRNPSNYKVVIDCGN
-196 GAAGCIAPELFKRV
+196 GAAGCVAPDLFKRV
-210 GCEVIELFSEVD
+210 GCEVVELFTEVD

-240 LIESVLNNNAD
+240 LIDGVISNNAD

-279 MMLSESILSKESGAI
+279 MMLSENILSKQSGSI

-303 LDELIVRNNGVPVMA
+303 LAELITKNNGVPVMA

-323 HIKKTIKENNALLG
+323 HIKRTIKENNALLG

-362 IIEALSEYPDGKSIS
+362 IIEALSEYNSGKSIS
-377 DIMNTYPKSFST
+377 DIIKTYPKSFST

-396 TDENKFQIIKDFID
+396 TDENKFQIVEKFIHE
-410 QNNLEGE
+410 NKLEGE
-417 ENTIDGLRVNYENGW
+417 KNNIDGLRVNYKNGW

-447 FEGNSIE
+447 FEGNTIE
-454 DMHYIQNEFLSE
+454 DMHNIQSEFLSE

>member
-1 MQGYNLRRYY
+1 
-11 DKQPDITKEKMEVN
+11 MEVN

-35 GTYPE
+35 GIYPE

-76 ESLLDAFCESLVNS
+76 ESLLSSFCDSLINS

-109 KINDTKSGIIITGS
+109 KTNKTKSGIIITGS

-131 LKMVIN
+131 LKMVVN
-137 DKPVSGIEVLSLIE
+137 DRPVSGIEILSLIE
-151 DIKDEIVE
+151 NMESE
-159 KGTLQTK
+159 PSSKGELRNK
-166 DIKEEYLNKV
+166 DIKEKYLDEVVN
-176 TESVSIS
+176 SIS
-183 NPSNYKVVIDCGN
+183 IRNPSNYKVVIDCGN
-196 GAAGCIAPELFKRV
+196 GAAGCVAPDLFKRV
-210 GCEVIELFSEVD
+210 GCEVVELFTEVD

-240 LIESVLNNNAD
+240 LIDGVISNNAD

-279 MMLSESILSKESGAI
+279 MMLSENILSKQSGSI

-303 LDELIVRNNGVPVMA
+303 LAELITKNNGVPVMA

-323 HIKKTIKENNALLG
+323 HIKRTIKENNALLG

-362 IIEALSEYPDGKSIS
+362 IIEALSEYNSGKSIS
-377 DIMNTYPKSFST
+377 DIIKTYPKSFST

-396 TDENKFQIIKDFID
+396 TDENKFQIVEKFIHE
-410 QNNLEGE
+410 NELEGE
-417 ENTIDGLRVNYENGW
+417 KNNIDGLRVNYKNGW

-447 FEGNSIE
+447 FEGNTIE
-454 DMHYIQNEFLSE
+454 DMNNIQSEFLSE
-466 LARISPDIVINLT
+466 LSRISPDIVINLT

>member
-1 MQGYNLRRYY
+1 
-11 DKQPDITKEKMEVN
+11 MEVN

-35 GTYPE
+35 GIYPE

-45 TIGEIGKAIAIKCK
+45 TISKIAKAIAVKCK
-59 KENIGSIS
+59 KENIESIS

-76 ESLLDAFCESLVNS
+76 ESLLSSFCDSLIDS

-109 KINDTKSGIIITGS
+109 KTNKTKSGIIITGS

-131 LKMVIN
+131 LKMVVN
-137 DKPVSGIEVLSLIE
+137 DRPVSGIEILSLIE
-151 DIKDEIVE
+151 SMESKSTS
-159 KGTLQTK
+159 KGELKTK
-166 DIKEEYLNKV
+166 DIKEKYLDEVIN
-176 TESVSIS
+176 SIS
-183 NPSNYKVVIDCGN
+183 IKNPSNYKVVIDCGN
-196 GAAGCIAPELFKRV
+196 GAAGCVAPDLFKRV
-210 GCEVIELFSEVD
+210 GCEVVELYTEVD

-240 LIESVLNNNAD
+240 LIDSVISNDAD

-258 DGDRVGLITNTGEN
+258 DGDRVGLITNNGEN

-279 MMLSESILSKESGAI
+279 MMLSENILSKQSGAI

-303 LDELIVRNNGVPVMA
+303 LAELITKNHGVPLMA

-323 HIKKTIKENNALLG
+323 HIKRTIKENNALLG

-362 IIEALSEYPDGKSIS
+362 IIEALSEHKGSKNIS
-377 DIMNTYPKSFST
+377 DIMKTYPKSFST
-389 PELNIDV
+389 PELNINV
-396 TDENKFQIIKDFID
+396 TDENKFQIIEKFIEE
-410 QNNLEGE
+410 NELEGE
-417 ENTIDGLRVNYENGW
+417 KNTIDGLRVNYKNGW

-447 FEGNSIE
+447 FEGNTIE
-454 DMHYIQNEFLSE
+454 DMNNIQNEFLSE
-466 LARISPDIVINLT
+466 LSRISPDIVINLT